1 MVQTAGIP
9 AVLAGRR
16 RNRRTQSPRRHG
28 GPPVGWQY
36 AHTGLDAR
44 SGTGAA
50 RCRAGGAARVR
61 AQYVGAAGA
70 AQRRAVDIRS
80 ARPTRHKTSC
90 NGTAGS
96 AHRRAASAR
105 AVRPTRHKTSCN
117 GTAGSAHRRAA
128 SARAARPTRHK
139 TSCNGTA
146 GSAHCRAVDA
156 RAARPTRHRATRGLP
171 GLNGSSGRTARRNKT
186 GPAQCEAAHR
196 ARAR

>member
-1 MVQTAGIP
+1 MNSHEADMVQTAGIP

-28 GPPVGWQY
+28 GPPVGWQS

-61 AQYVGAAGA
+61 AHCVGAAGA
-70 AQRRAVDIRS
+70 ARRRAVYARS
-80 ARPTRHKTSC
+80 VRPTRHKTAC

-96 AHRRAASAR
+96 AQRRAVGTR
-105 AVRPTRHKTSCN
+105 ATRPTRHQTAFNRTAGSAQHRAVDARATRPTRHQTSCN

-128 SARAARPTRHK
+128 SARAA
-139 TSCNGTA
+139 
-146 GSAHCRAVDA
+146 
-156 RAARPTRHRATRGLP
+156 
-171 GLNGSSGRTARRNKT
+171 
-186 GPAQCEAAHR
+186 
-196 ARAR
+196 